1 MFKFFDV
8 IINLI
13 STLVDLVLKA
23 FQIIIYVFQFIGQ
36 GWVYMQTIS
45 VVIPA
50 WVTVFV
56 VVAFAYI
63 VIITI
68 INKGA

>member
-8 IINLI
+8 IVNLL
-13 STLVDLVLKA
+13 STLVDLVVKG
-23 FQIIIYVFQFIGQ
+23 FEIIVYIFTFMVQ

-45 VVIPA
+45 TIIPSFISA
-50 WVTVFV
+50 FV
-56 VVAFAYI
+56 VVISAYI
-63 VIITI
+63 LIITI

>member
-8 IINLI
+8 IINIL
-13 STLVDLVLKA
+13 STLVDLVVK
-23 FQIIIYVFQFIGQ
+23 FFEIIVYVFTFMGQ

-45 VVIPA
+45 TIIPS
-50 WVTVFV
+50 WVTAFV
-56 VVAFAYI
+56 LVAFAYI

-68 INKGA
+68 INHGA